1 MDKKYSKD
9 TDLKEIITPYLHRW
23 KYFVGFV
30 LLMLILAIYF
40 IKSTAPVYKAQTSV
54 LIKDAKNMSSAS
66 GDFGILQSLG
76 GFGGMGTNSIEN
88 EIGIFQ
94 SKSIIEDV
102 LKDFNFQTPV
112 FSKQT
117 FYNLELYKNTN
128 PYVIHVI
135 QEKKDADLPKKPI
148 YISTKNNE
156 IVLSCTEWEDEI
168 KSTFDKTISLPF
180 AVIMISK
187 NPNYVVSKDIKM
199 DNVFF
204 TYNDYEST
212 VTQYQEMLEV
222 DLLDKEGTI
231 ISISANFK
239 NKEKAKDFL
248 NRLVVQYNIYAS
260 KDKNIESKK
269 TKDFIDNR
277 ITLISK
283 ELGNVESQKEG
294 FKSSNNIV
302 DLATEARISL
312 QQKEQSKAQLLEI
325 GTQIELNRIL
335 QGALNRKGSSD
346 VLPLNI
352 GLENEAAAKVIQEY
366 NALVLQK
373 NKYLENA
380 TPDHPLVR
388 ETTQQIEQIK
398 SSLAQSLQK
407 NVTSLELARNKVE
420 DQLGASQNNI
430 GKIPTQEKLF
440 RNIERQQ
447 QIKENLY
454 LLLLQKR
461 EEAAISLEITADKA
475 RTIDKAFIYKKPV
488 APKKVLILLFFLIL
502 GFFIP
507 FAIIYIKELLQT
519 SIVKRSD
526 ITKATLNP
534 ILAEIPRLKSKESSL
549 ISFNDISP
557 MAEAFRIF
565 ATNLKFMLGKNDD
578 VQTIMVTSSV
588 KGEGKTFVSAN
599 LSIVLASGRSR
610 VLVVGAD
617 VRNPQLQRYNPS
629 MKLAKGLSEFL
640 GGEDLPL
647 NEIIHPSGYNENC
660 DFLYSGAIPPNP
672 TDLLENGRLEVLL
685 HQIKELKKYKY
696 IILDTAPLMLVT
708 DSFIIVDKSDVVVYV
723 TRANVTE
730 KVYLE
735 FMNEAVA
742 NKKLLNVGI
751 VLNGV
756 EEDNFGYGNK
766 YGYGYHADK
775 KKWWK
780 RG

>member
-488 APKKVLILLFFLIL
+488 APKKVLIL
-502 GFFIP
+502 
-507 FAIIYIKELLQT
+507 IKKT
-519 SIVKRSD
+519 
-526 ITKATLNP
+526 
-534 ILAEIPRLKSKESSL
+534 
-549 ISFNDISP
+549 
-557 MAEAFRIF
+557 FRI
-565 ATNLKFMLGKNDD
+565 
-578 VQTIMVTSSV
+578 
-588 KGEGKTFVSAN
+588 
-599 LSIVLASGRSR
+599 SR
-610 VLVVGAD
+610 YG
-617 VRNPQLQRYNPS
+617 VRQNRCPNYN
-629 MKLAKGLSEFL
+629 
-640 GGEDLPL
+640 
-647 NEIIHPSGYNENC
+647 
-660 DFLYSGAIPPNP
+660 
-672 TDLLENGRLEVLL
+672 
-685 HQIKELKKYKY
+685 
-696 IILDTAPLMLVT
+696 
-708 DSFIIVDKSDVVVYV
+708 
-723 TRANVTE
+723 
-730 KVYLE
+730 
-735 FMNEAVA
+735 
-742 NKKLLNVGI
+742 
-751 VLNGV
+751 
-756 EEDNFGYGNK
+756 
-766 YGYGYHADK
+766 
-775 KKWWK
+775 
-780 RG
+780 